1 MDVYCLSI
9 SHLELSCGRGLINR
23 IYRMLIKCYRL
34 DYRSSY
40 DEEMVWCLVQRHGGY
55 ISIRQTCID
64 FWLHE
69 SWEVVLNLA
78 FPDLI
83 RMEDLDYIE

>member
-1 MDVYCLSI
+1 VDLYSLSI
-9 SHLELSCGRGLINR
+9 SLLELLCGLGLINR

-34 DYRSSY
+34 DYRSDY
-40 DEEMVWCLVQRHGGY
+40 DEELVWSLVQRHGGY

-78 FPDLI
+78 FPDLV
-83 RMEDLDYIE
+83 RQADLDYIE